1 MGALVESEALDEG
14 PPELGSR
21 YRDVFED
28 HGQRIELEA
37 ELVEFDPPRAQAVRL
52 VSSAFEATSAQ
63 RLEEAGE
70 GTRLTA
76 VIETRYTALAARLLA
91 PIVTR
96 HAQSRLESDLA
107 RLKDLVESR

>member
-14 PPELGSR
+14 PPAEGSR
-21 YRDVFED
+21 YRDVFQD

-37 ELVEFDPPRAQAVRL
+37 ELVEVEPPLALTARL
-52 VSSAFEATSAQ
+52 VSSGFEATSSQ
-63 RLEEAGE
+63 RLEETGE

-76 VIETRYTALAARLLA
+76 VIETRYTMLAARLLA

-96 HAQSRLESDLA
+96 HAQKQLEDDLE
-107 RLKDLVESR
+107 RLKEILETS